1 MLPDGL
7 GAVAC
12 GLLLLLVVGQGEAPS
27 EGAQGPRSDLPNS
40 VRPESLRQGGKAP
53 GRLLAGQ
60 TGHQLPL
67 QACWPTRSGT
77 PGSVTTIPSGPELS
91 QPEVHTT
98 LGRVRGRQVGV
109 KGTDSLVSVFLGV
122 PFARAPLGPD
132 RFSAPRPAQ
141 PWEGVRDAST
151 EPPMCLQDVDRM
163 DNSRWMLNGKHRLF
177 PISEDC
183 LVLNIYSPAGA
194 MAGDKRP
201 VMVWIHGGSLSV
213 GAATSYDGSALA
225 AYGDVVV
232 VTVQYRL
239 GLLGFFSTGDEHAPG
254 NQGFLD
260 VVAALRWLQGN
271 ISPFGGDPNCVT
283 VFGES
288 AGGTIV
294 SALVLA
300 PMAAGLFH
308 RVISQSGVITI
319 PNTMDPEPRHLARH
333 ITDSLACSSHSSA
346 EILRCLRQKEGDKLI
361 LYEKMGLTAFTVD
374 GTFLPKS
381 PKEILNEKRVHSVP
395 VLLGLNNHEVS
406 WLIPKAFGFLDRMEQ
421 MSLEDMMNILRP
433 FLIGLDIPFE
443 MTATIADEYVDSNS
457 DAQAQRHAFL
467 ELMSDAVFTFP
478 ILNFSRS
485 LRDLGNPIFFYEFQ
499 HRPSSFVKIR
509 PDWVKADHG
518 AEVAFIFGGPFLMDE
533 SSLLAFPEATEDEKQ
548 LSLTMM
554 AQWTHFARTGD
565 PNGKGLP
572 PWPQFDQSEQYLE
585 IDRVPRARQKLREA
599 RMRFWTE
606 TLPSKIQQWYEKQKR
621 GKAPEEL

>member
-1 MLPDGL
+1 MGTAVRVESRVLVW
-7 GAVAC
+7 VAC
-12 GLLLLLVVGQGEAPS
+12 LLLAFP
-27 EGAQGPRSDLPNS
+27 AT
-40 VRPESLRQGGKAP
+40 A
-53 GRLLAGQ
+53 
-60 TGHQLPL
+60 T
-67 QACWPTRSGT
+67 
-77 PGSVTTIPSGPELS
+77 GPELA

-109 KGTDSLVSVFLGV
+109 KGTANLVSVFLGI
-122 PFARAPLGPD
+122 PFAQAPLGPG

-163 DNSRWMLNGKHRLF
+163 DHGKFMLNGKHRLF

-194 MAGDKRP
+194 TAGDKRP
-201 VMVWIHGGSLSV
+201 VMVWFHGGSLTV

-239 GLLGFFSTGDEHAPG
+239 GVFGFFSTGDEHAPG
-254 NQGFLD
+254 NQGLLD
-260 VVAALRWLQGN
+260 VVAALRWIQGN

-283 VFGES
+283 VFGGS
-288 AGGTIV
+288 AGGAIV

-308 RVISQSGVITI
+308 RAIAQSGTITS
-319 PNTMDPEPRHLARH
+319 PGTLDPDPGHLARD
-333 ITDSLACSSHSSA
+333 IADSFACSSHSSA
-346 EILRCLRQKEGDKLI
+346 EILRCLREKEGDKLI
-361 LYEKMGLTAFTVD
+361 FSKLKTGMTSFTVD
-374 GTFLPKS
+374 GTFFPKS

-395 VLLGLNNHEVS
+395 VLLGINNHEVS
-406 WLIPKAFGFLDRMEQ
+406 WLIPKVIRFLDRTEQ
-421 MSLEDMMNILRP
+421 MSVEDMMDRLRP
-433 FLIGLDIPFE
+433 FLISPDIPPE
-443 MTATIADEYVDSNS
+443 MMATIADEYLNSNS
-457 DAQAQRHAFL
+457 DAQAQLHAFL
-467 ELMSDAVFTFP
+467 ELAGDVIFTFP
-478 ILNFSRS
+478 VLNFSRS

-518 AEVAFIFGGPFLMDE
+518 AEIAFVFGGPFLMDE

-572 PWPQFDQSEQYLE
+572 LWPQFDQSEQYLE
-585 IDRVPRARQKLREA
+585 ISRVPRARQKLKEA

-606 TLPSKIQQWYEKQKR
+606 TLPSKIQQWYETQKTGR
-621 GKAPEEL
+621 APEEL

>member
-1 MLPDGL
+1 MGTAVRVESRVLVW
-7 GAVAC
+7 VAC
-12 GLLLLLVVGQGEAPS
+12 LLLASP
-27 EGAQGPRSDLPNS
+27 AT
-40 VRPESLRQGGKAP
+40 A
-53 GRLLAGQ
+53 
-60 TGHQLPL
+60 T
-67 QACWPTRSGT
+67 
-77 PGSVTTIPSGPELS
+77 GPEFA

-109 KGTDSLVSVFLGV
+109 KGTASLVSVFLGI
-122 PFARAPLGPD
+122 PFAQAPLGPG

-163 DNSRWMLNGKHRLF
+163 DHGKFMLNGKHRLF

-194 MAGDKRP
+194 KAGDKRP
-201 VMVWIHGGSLSV
+201 VMVWFHGGSLTV

-239 GLLGFFSTGDEHAPG
+239 GVFGFFSTGDEHAPG

-260 VVAALRWLQGN
+260 VVAALRWIQGN

-283 VFGES
+283 IFGGS

-308 RVISQSGVITI
+308 RVIAQSGTITS
-319 PNTMDPEPRHLARH
+319 PGTLDPDPRHLARD
-333 ITDSLACSSHSSA
+333 IADSFACSSHSSA
-346 EILRCLRQKEGDKLI
+346 EILRCLREKEGDKLI
-361 LYEKMGLTAFTVD
+361 FSKLKTGMTSFTVD
-374 GTFLPKS
+374 GTFFPKS
-381 PKEILNEKRVHSVP
+381 PKEILDEKRVHSVP
-395 VLLGLNNHEVS
+395 VLLGINNHEVS
-406 WLIPKAFGFLDRMEQ
+406 WLIPKAIRILDRMEQ
-421 MSLEDMMNILRP
+421 MNVEDMMDSLRP
-433 FLIGLDIPFE
+433 FLISSDIPPE
-443 MTATIADEYVDSNS
+443 MMATVADEYLNSNS
-457 DAQAQRHAFL
+457 DAQAQFHAFL
-467 ELMSDAVFTFP
+467 ELAGDMIFTFP
-478 ILNFSRS
+478 VLNFSRS

-518 AEVAFIFGGPFLMDE
+518 AEIAFVFGGPFLTDE

-572 PWPQFDQSEQYLE
+572 LWPQFDQSEQYLE
-585 IDRVPRARQKLREA
+585 ISRVPRARQKLKEA

-606 TLPSKIQQWYEKQKR
+606 TLPSKIQQWYETQKTGR
-621 GKAPEEL
+621 APEEL